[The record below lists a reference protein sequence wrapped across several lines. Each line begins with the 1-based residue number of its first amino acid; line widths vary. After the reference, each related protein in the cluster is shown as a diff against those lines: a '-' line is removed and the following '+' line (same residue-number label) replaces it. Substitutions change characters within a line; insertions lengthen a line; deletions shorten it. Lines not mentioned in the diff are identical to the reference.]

1 MSLTRRLV
9 LTALGLVVVVSLLVA
24 AAATLLMR
32 ASLTERLDAQL
43 VQAMDRASVEAR
55 GNPLG
60 PGPDGAGGPAGGGRA
75 QVACGERP
83 RPPLGQAA
91 GSLTAVYTADC
102 RAGVRITASGRLRG
116 LSSTALDVLADVD
129 TDAAPRTVDLPGLG
143 SVRVAATTT
152 RDGTTVA
159 QGLPTADVDTT
170 LDQLIAWEALLT
182 VAGAALAAAVGAVL
196 VRRQLRPL
204 REVAATAHQVT
215 ALPLDSGAVGRTARV
230 PAPLTDPTT
239 EVGQV
244 GEALNLLLGHVEQAL
259 DSRHESEQQVRQF
272 LADASHELR
281 TPLATIRGY
290 AELGR
295 RTGTD
300 QLAKVEEEAER
311 MTTLVDDML
320 LLARL
325 DAGRPLEREPV
336 DVSRLLADAVTDAQV
351 VDRDRRW
358 RLELPTTA
366 DGAEP
371 LQVQVSGDAMR
382 LHQAVTNLLR
392 NATRHTPPGTA
403 VTARL
408 READADVV
416 LEVHDDGPGLS
427 PALLPVVFERFTR
440 GDSSRTRASGGAG
453 LGTSLVRAIAEAH
466 GGRVDVESRPGSTTF
481 RVTLPRS

>member
-9 LTALGLVVVVSLLVA
+9 LTVVALVATASLLVA

-32 ASLTERLDAQL
+32 SSLTDRLDAQL
-43 VQAMDRASVEAR
+43 AQAMDRASTEAR

-60 PGPDGAGGPAGGGRA
+60 PGGGPSGPSGR
-75 QVACGERP
+75 VDVVCGERP

-91 GSLTAVYTADC
+91 GSLTAVYTSDC
-102 RAGVRITASGRLRG
+102 ASGVQITSSGSLRG
-116 LSSTALDVLADVD
+116 LSTTALQRLGGVDADE
-129 TDAAPRTVDLPGLG
+129 TPRTIDLPGLG

-152 RDGTTVA
+152 PDGTVVV
-159 QGLPTADVDTT
+159 QGLPTDDVDQT
-170 LDQLIAWEALLT
+170 LTQLLWWEVLLT
-182 VAGAALAAAVGAVL
+182 VAGAAVAAAVGAAL

-204 REVAATAHQVT
+204 RDVAATAHEVS
-215 ALPLDSGAVGRTARV
+215 ALPLDSGEVGRTARV
-230 PAPLTDPTT
+230 PDALTDPAT

-244 GEALNLLLGHVEQAL
+244 GEALNRLLGHVEGAL
-259 DSRHESEQQVRQF
+259 DARHESEQQVRQF

-300 QLAKVEEEAER
+300 QLAKVEEEAQR
-311 MTTLVDDML
+311 MSTLVDDML

-336 DVSRLLADAVTDAQV
+336 DVSRLVAEAVADAQV
-351 VDRDRRW
+351 VDRERRW
-358 RLELPTTA
+358 RLALPDVA
-366 DGAEP
+366 VEVP
-371 LQVQVSGDAMR
+371 GDAMR

-392 NATRHTPPGTA
+392 NATRHTPPGTE
-403 VTARL
+403 VTARVDVD
-408 READADVV
+408 DATVRV
-416 LEVHDDGPGLS
+416 EVHDDGPGLS
-427 PALLPVVFERFTR
+427 PDLLPVVFERFTR

-466 GGRVDVESRPGSTTF
+466 DGRVEVESRPGSTTF
-481 RVTLPRS
+481 RITLPRS